1 MLVIEVVSSNRDRS
15 NPPISNRTAA
25 DYMNV
30 RPDTKHDNAA
40 GLTLAITNLK
50 GGVGKS
56 VLTGLIAAEFAQQGA
71 SVHVVDCDEQQSTT
85 RWHTVSRQRG
95 YRLEGIGLT
104 AIPAAQDFHTA
115 VASIPASDIRLF
127 DVGGFFHDRAVEAY
141 KQCDAVLIPVINEA
155 TSATQAMAIRSILET
170 NGKEMQRPVIPYKAI
185 FNNLHPFNINS
196 PAVAE
201 TAKILVNA
209 NFPLAKPIIKTRDYY
224 ARVAAGWGTLYD
236 WRAHFESNPKL
247 TPSARQKALEPVYG
261 AIEGVNILNNE
272 IIQLLREA
280 QT

>member
-1 MLVIEVVSSNRDRS
+1 MNARR
-15 NPPISNRTAA
+15 NPT
-25 DYMNV
+25 
-30 RPDTKHDNAA
+30 HDNAA

-56 VLTGLIAAEFAQQGA
+56 VLTSLIAAEFAQQGA

-85 RWHTVSRQRG
+85 RWYTVSRQRG

-104 AIPAAQDFHTA
+104 AISAADDFHAA
-115 VASIPASDIRLF
+115 VAALPASDIRLF

-141 KQCDAVLIPVINEA
+141 KRCDAMLIPVINEA
-155 TSATQAMAIRSILET
+155 TSATQAMAIRSILEK
-170 NGKEMQRPVIPYKAI
+170 NAREMERPVIPYKAI
-185 FNNLHPFNINS
+185 FNNLHPFNVNS

-201 TAKILVNA
+201 TARILVNA

-224 ARVAAGWGTLYD
+224 ARTAAGWGTLYD
-236 WRAHFESNPKL
+236 WRSQFESNPEL

-261 AIEGVNILNNE
+261 AIEGVKILNNE
-272 IIQLLREA
+272 IVQLLREA

>member
-1 MLVIEVVSSNRDRS
+1 
-15 NPPISNRTAA
+15 
-25 DYMNV
+25 MNA
-30 RPDTKHDNAA
+30 RAHPTHDNAA

-56 VLTGLIAAEFAQQGA
+56 VLTTLIAAEFAQQGA

-104 AIPAAQDFHTA
+104 AISAADDFHA
-115 VASIPASDIRLF
+115 ALAALPYSDIRLF

-155 TSATQAMAIRSILET
+155 TSATQAMAIRSILQT
-170 NGKEMQRPVIPYKAI
+170 NAKEMKRPVIPYKAI
-185 FNNLHPFNINS
+185 FNNLHPFNVNS

-201 TAKILVNA
+201 TARILVSA

-236 WRAHFESNPKL
+236 WRSQFEDNPRL
-247 TPSARQKALEPVYG
+247 TTSARLKALAPIYG
-261 AIEGVNILNNE
+261 AIEGVKILNNE
-272 IIQLLREA
+272 IVQLLREA